1 MTNSTS
7 FFHTLITN
15 NCLVTESLPKMLDA
29 SVRSANVAFH
39 QLFNFYLMALVLVIG
54 VIANGII
61 VIVMRD
67 VSFRKLPLSVYFTA
81 LAISDT
87 VVLCFTA
94 GLQFI
99 KQASEMNYFRNT
111 FLCSTCGFFINFA
124 TGTSSWFIVCIA
136 CERLLVVKFP
146 LKAKSLT
153 SRTKAIITLL
163 SVTIVMFLLNSYMIF
178 MIDYSTTSCQF
189 LPVFKAFSKT
199 VPGMLFAVGMNLLP
213 LCITCMCYITLVL
226 VVVRKRKVAPQ
237 SGGMMVKEKV
247 TTTSLYICLAFMFLT
262 SPVAVYIILLGLN
275 GWILNP
281 TNITLIFDTLTQFL
295 RQFNYSV
302 NFFINVATNSQF
314 RRVVSKL
321 FKRGNLTSR
330 GNSSKT

>member
-111 FLCSTCGFFINFA
+111 FLFSTCGFFINFA
-124 TGTSSWFIVCIA
+124 TGTSSWFIVCTA
-136 CERLLVVKFP
+136 CERLLVVKFA

-153 SRTKAIITLL
+153 REPRQLL
-163 SVTIVMFLLNSYMIF
+163 HYFQSPF
-178 MIDYSTTSCQF
+178 SC
-189 LPVFKAFSKT
+189 FS
-199 VPGMLFAVGMNLLP
+199 
-213 LCITCMCYITLVL
+213 
-226 VVVRKRKVAPQ
+226 
-237 SGGMMVKEKV
+237 
-247 TTTSLYICLAFMFLT
+247 
-262 SPVAVYIILLGLN
+262 
-275 GWILNP
+275 
-281 TNITLIFDTLTQFL
+281 
-295 RQFNYSV
+295 
-302 NFFINVATNSQF
+302 
-314 RRVVSKL
+314 
-321 FKRGNLTSR
+321 
-330 GNSSKT
+330 